1 MNASDI
7 IKVKQ
12 NRTLYQAYYRPEI
25 FSSPI
30 VSTVTYCPI
39 SSISTASGF
48 ISSVTSSITTN
59 YLYKCNPPIIS
70 YELANSINT
79 GRYECGFPYCST
91 LTEWNTGNQ
100 FITGNC
106 DCKIS
111 FLTWKNTN
119 PTTIYNYTS
128 TSLSTFTVTSTSI
141 LTGPGP
147 VICQS
152 PEFYQG
158 INYNSRCNSCGG
170 NNGCPSCS

>member
-7 IKVKQ
+7 IKAKQ
-12 NRTLYQAYYRPEI
+12 NKTLYQAYYRPGI

-30 VSTVTYCPI
+30 VSTINYCPI

-48 ISSVTSSITTN
+48 VSSVVSCTTTN
-59 YLYKCNPPIIS
+59 YLYKCNQPVIS
-70 YELANSINT
+70 YELANAINT
-79 GRYECGFPYCST
+79 GKYECGPPYCSSI
-91 LTEWNTGNQ
+91 TEWNTGQQ
-100 FITGNC
+100 FATGTC

-111 FLTWKNTN
+111 FQTWKNSN

-147 VICQS
+147 SIC
-152 PEFYQG
+152 PNPVFYQG
-158 INYNSRCNSCGG
+158 TNYDNSCPT
-170 NNGCPSCS
+170 NGPCCN